1 MDEHKQ
7 WSEKVLSHRFCL
19 HMLDKNRNYEVP
31 PEMGEIAQT
40 FMSEIEWLAA
50 LKCRTTGLSTS
61 LFLMKLRCSANL
73 LDKRMPV
80 SPM

>member
-1 MDEHKQ
+1 MVPILKMRRF
-7 WSEKVLSHRFCL
+7 SCLLRRLSL
-19 HMLDKNRNYEVP
+19 P
-31 PEMGEIAQT
+31 PEMDELAQT
-40 FMSEIEWLAA
+40 FIWEIEWLAA